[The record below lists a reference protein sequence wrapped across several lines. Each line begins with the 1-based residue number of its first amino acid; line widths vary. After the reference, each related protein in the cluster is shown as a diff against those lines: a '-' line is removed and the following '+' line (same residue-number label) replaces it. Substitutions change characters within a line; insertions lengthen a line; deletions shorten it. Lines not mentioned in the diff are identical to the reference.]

1 MFSESQLLT
10 DQCLQLLLIL
20 PLILPLHLLL
30 ILEGYILLPLTD
42 MHYLTISPNNQM
54 TKSNFYSM
62 LFI

>member
-20 PLILPLHLLL
+20 PLHLLL
-30 ILEGYILLPLTD
+30 ILEGYILVPLTD
-42 MHYLTISPNNQM
+42 MHYLM